1 MLDQAVR
8 RVARL
13 AATVRR
19 QDGQGLAEYSL
30 LLGLIAVVA
39 IAALMTLGSSIFGTL
54 HYDWQTMS
62 QVAPR

>member
-1 MLDQAVR
+1 M
-8 RVARL
+8 
-13 AATVRR
+13 AA
-19 QDGQGLAEYSL
+19 
-30 LLGLIAVVA
+30 LIVVVA